1 MPWQGRKSGFSAG
14 LQTLS
19 GALVSITFRTLAIEY
34 RSNIVISEGWLKDR
48 LKETGNSCIQ
58 LRRLDGN
65 STTEQKKKVMADFRT
80 GWGLNMNILKK
91 VNLLQLPD
99 MCRCS
104 FAIWRRIEQQQKKKY
119 ISISHPYCHW
129 QMQNYCWWEI
139 RKLKMRNPSEIYAS
153 SKSCDL
159 KEDRKGVL
167 AARQVSEQKWNCAS
181 GFVRCGGIQ

>member
-1 MPWQGRKSGFSAG
+1 MYFSKFELLTEYPPGSKSLVKPFKSWIQQFPISAILTEVAGFCCYLPWQGRKSRFSAG

-48 LKETGNSCIQ
+48 LKDTWNSCIQ

-104 FAIWRRIEQQQKKKY
+104 FAIWRRIEQQQ
-119 ISISHPYCHW
+119 
-129 QMQNYCWWEI
+129 N
-139 RKLKMRNPSEIYAS
+139 
-153 SKSCDL
+153 
-159 KEDRKGVL
+159 
-167 AARQVSEQKWNCAS
+167 
-181 GFVRCGGIQ
+181 

>member
-1 MPWQGRKSGFSAG
+1 MYFSKFELLTEYPPGSKSLVKPFKSWIQPFPISAILTEVAGFCCYLPWQGRKSRFSAG

-80 GWGLNMNILKK
+80 GLGLNMNILKK

-119 ISISHPYCHW
+119 ISISHPYFH
-129 QMQNYCWWEI
+129 
-139 RKLKMRNPSEIYAS
+139 
-153 SKSCDL
+153 
-159 KEDRKGVL
+159 
-167 AARQVSEQKWNCAS
+167 
-181 GFVRCGGIQ
+181 